1 MSDEYNFKVRD
12 DLKTVFDKDTINEFK
27 KMLGRQ
33 LELLSEQSEKTKD
46 INELCRLSHAIAKI
60 VSIYPLSS

>member
-1 MSDEYNFKVRD
+1 MDYQFKVRD
-12 DLKTVFDKDTINEFK
+12 DLKTKFDKDTINELK

-46 INELCRLSHAIAKI
+46 ANDLCNLSNAMAKI
-60 VSIYPLSS
+60 VSVYPLTT